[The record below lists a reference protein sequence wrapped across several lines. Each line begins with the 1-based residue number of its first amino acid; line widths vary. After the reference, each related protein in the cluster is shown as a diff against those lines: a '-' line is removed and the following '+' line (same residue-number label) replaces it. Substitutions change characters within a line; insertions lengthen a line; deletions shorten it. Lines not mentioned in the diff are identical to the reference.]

1 MKKLNKHSEVP
12 KPVAERPE
20 SEKQRMRR
28 LLKEFFDQ
36 WDKQFHKPGGP

>member
-1 MKKLNKHSEVP
+1 MEKLNRRSQVP
-12 KPVAERPE
+12 KPVDKRTE

-36 WDKQFHKPGGP
+36 WNKQNRS

>member
-1 MKKLNKHSEVP
+1 MKKLNKQSQAP

-28 LLKEFFDQ
+28 LLKEFFGD
-36 WDKQFHKPGGP
+36 WAKRHPKPD

>member
-1 MKKLNKHSEVP
+1 MKKLNKQSQVP
-12 KPVAERPE
+12 KPVVERSE

-36 WDKQFHKPGGP
+36 WGKQKPNRS

>member
-1 MKKLNKHSEVP
+1 MKILNKHSQFP
-12 KPVAERPE
+12 KPTEEGPE

-36 WDKQFHKPGGP
+36 WGKQKPNRS